1 MSRPLPGV
9 TRWRLGA
16 LVAVAV
22 TALLPIGVTRWA
34 RGRYGRA
41 LAARSAVSTAAY
53 LALVT
58 RVPRGATGYD
68 LPQLL
73 IWSRALAELPGFHA
87 EVEVYHG
94 TAPLV
99 HATASPL
106 ALGTLAALR
115 REAGGGGGAAGVRWT
130 GDAALAPLFD
140 RAGWDVVGAVEART
154 PVPEGP
160 LLGWVAVAFVFAL
173 ALGMRAVATV
183 GGSRD
188 ALRPAFRRYAFAAGL
203 LGLVACADVRVA
215 ARDVTDLW
223 LTDARL
229 LMQDAAARLPEAR
242 GGGPA
247 SLAPIARD
255 AEMVAGDSAGP
266 EPRRR
271 EVAGLP
277 RASVAVR
284 LRPGRWAELRT
295 APEETRAGGWMAAAF
310 ALALLGPLGV
320 AGAAWGAR
328 AAARPRYLRETLAA
342 WGFLAPSALHL
353 AVFSFAPL
361 AFALYLSVHRWSLIE
376 PVRPFVGLANYARL
390 FHDTLVWTSLRN
402 TVVYVLYVPVS
413 MALALALALV
423 LSGRSWGAR
432 ALRAVFFLPSV
443 ASAVAIALV
452 WQRMYQP
459 DGGLIAALLSRAHIG
474 PVDWLGDP
482 KAALIA
488 VMVLSVWVQLGFQMT
503 LFCVGLQ
510 GIPQAYLDAA
520 RVDGASAWQRFR
532 RITFPLL
539 RHVTLFVL
547 VSGIIGAFQVIT
559 YVYVLTGGGPLHA
572 TDVVVYRMY
581 QTAWEFAQFGSA
593 SALAVLILVV
603 LGGVTW
609 AQFRLLG
616 KEVEYA

>member
-1 MSRPLPGV
+1 MSLPPPGV
-9 TRWRLGA
+9 TRWRLAA
-16 LVAVAV
+16 LVAVSV

-34 RGRYGRA
+34 RGRYARA

-58 RVPRGATGYD
+58 RAARGAGATGYD

-99 HATASPL
+99 DATASPL

-115 REAGGGGGAAGVRWT
+115 REAGAGGAGGVRWT
-130 GDAALAPLFD
+130 GNAALAPLFD
-140 RAGWDVVGAVEART
+140 RAGWDVVGAVEARA
-154 PVPEGP
+154 PIPEGP

-173 ALGMRAVATV
+173 ALGMRAVGAV
-183 GGSRD
+183 GGSRA
-188 ALRPAFRRYAFAAGL
+188 ALRPAFRRYACAAGL
-203 LGLVACADVRVA
+203 LGLLACADVRVA

-242 GGGPA
+242 GGPA

-255 AEMVAGDSAGP
+255 AELVAGDSAGP
-266 EPRRR
+266 DPRRR

-295 APEETRAGGWMAAAF
+295 APEEGRAGGWMAAAF
-310 ALALLGPLGV
+310 VLALLGPLGV
-320 AGAAWGAR
+320 TG
-328 AAARPRYLRETLAA
+328 AA

-520 RVDGASAWQRFR
+520 RVDGAGAWQRFR
-532 RITFPLL
+532 RVTFPLL

-559 YVYVLTGGGPLHA
+559 YVYVLTGGGPIHA

-593 SALAVLILVV
+593 SALAVLVLVV

-616 KEVEYA
+616 KRVEYA